1 MIKRYAGCS
10 DAGSIDYRAFNIETA
25 LMMEERFEDTRRSLY
40 NQHIYLTREELNDIY
55 FKENNNIDYSLYI
68 DDLNKGKLRR
78 ISQKDLEQ
86 EYKNKCARFKK
97 LYYCSMFLFA
107 VIELAIL
114 ISDFHVI
121 PMLMG
126 TAIVTG
132 IFLTVQYNRSLPLT
146 YDVVF
151 KDDGNE
157 EFL

>member
-10 DAGSIDYRAFNIETA
+10 DAGSIDYRAYNIEKA

-40 NQHIYLTREELNDIY
+40 NQHIYLTNEELSDIY
-55 FKENNNIDYSLYI
+55 FKEKNNIDYSLYI

-86 EYKNKCARFKK
+86 EYKNRRARFKE
-97 LYYCSMFLFA
+97 LYFYTMLLFVA
-107 VIELAIL
+107 IELAIL
-114 ISDFHVI
+114 ISDFYAI
-121 PMLMG
+121 PILIGMP
-126 TAIVTG
+126 IVTG
-132 IFLTVQYNRSLPLT
+132 IFLAIQYNKTIPLT

-151 KDDGNE
+151 RDDGNE

>member
-1 MIKRYAGCS
+1 MIERHSSCS
-10 DAGSIDYRAFNIETA
+10 DAGSIDYRAYNIERA
-25 LMMEERFEDTRRSLY
+25 LMMERFEDTRRSLY
-40 NQHIYLTREELNDIY
+40 NQHIYLTEEELSDIY
-55 FKENNNIDYSLYI
+55 FKEKNNIDYSLYI

-86 EYKNKCARFKK
+86 EYKNKRARFKE
-97 LYYCSMFLFA
+97 LYYCSIFLFV

-121 PMLMG
+121 PMLIG

>member
-1 MIKRYAGCS
+1 MIERHSSCS
-10 DAGSIDYRAFNIETA
+10 DAGSFDYRAHNIERA
-25 LMMEERFEDTRRSLY
+25 LMMERFEDTRRSLY
-40 NQHIYLTREELNDIY
+40 NQHIYLTEEELSDIY
-55 FKENNNIDYSLYI
+55 FKEKNNIDYSLYI

-86 EYKNKCARFKK
+86 EYKNKRARFKE
-97 LYYCSMFLFA
+97 LYYCSMFLFV

-121 PMLMG
+121 PMLIG

-132 IFLTVQYNRSLPLT
+132 IFLTIQYNRSLPLT

-151 KDDGNE
+151 RDDGNE